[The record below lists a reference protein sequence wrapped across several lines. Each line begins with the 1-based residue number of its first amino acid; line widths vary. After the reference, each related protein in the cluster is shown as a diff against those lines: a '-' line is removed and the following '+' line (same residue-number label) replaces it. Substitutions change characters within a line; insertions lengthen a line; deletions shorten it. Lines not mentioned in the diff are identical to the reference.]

1 MKKIGISS
9 SGLLSIIIGT
19 ALVGKVFYEKLIKK
33 HKRDDIKHLTNNS
46 HYKVNNQKNIDL
58 IKKSKVDGYTIFHN
72 TVLEYL
78 NEVEMESQSFADFM
92 RIKWSSDYN
101 IYIENENENDENN
114 DHKNISC
121 KRSYKSWLAMYD
133 AIKKNILIDVADIIK
148 IGEHDKYLER

>member
-1 MKKIGISS
+1 MYMKKIGISS

-33 HKRDDIKHLTNNS
+33 HKSDDIKHLTNN
-46 HYKVNNQKNIDL
+46 NQKNIAL
-58 IKKSKVDGYTIFHN
+58 IKKSKIDGYTIFHN

-101 IYIENENENDENN
+101 IYIENENN

-133 AIKKNILIDVADIIK
+133 AIKKDNLIDIDDIMK
-148 IGEHDKYLER
+148 IGGRDKYLEI

>member
-33 HKRDDIKHLTNNS
+33 HKSDDIKHLTNN
-46 HYKVNNQKNIDL
+46 NQKNIAL
-58 IKKSKVDGYTIFHN
+58 IKKSKIDGYTIFHN

-101 IYIENENENDENN
+101 IYIENENN

-133 AIKKNILIDVADIIK
+133 AIKKDNLIDIDDIMK
-148 IGEHDKYLER
+148 IGGRDKYLEI